1 LQNEEIT
8 ISEMIDGKLKTY
20 WNKVYK

>member
-1 LQNEEIT
+1 LQNEEIV
-8 ISEMIDGKLKTY
+8 ISEMKDGKLKTY